1 MKFPVLATT
10 VISLFFTSC
19 NKNIKSKKGGID
31 IVSNVYFNASKNL
44 DKVQN
49 FHVSKINYS
58 GDSLIELVPDLE
70 IPGIT
75 NSVYFIK
82 DTLYYNLGNENPQ
95 NTIISDLIKKQQRHS
110 IYNKK
115 EGAIFTKDLVPNYSH
130 RKNISDTI
138 LFGKTY
144 KRFEINSPESYTR
157 YYIYQ
162 TDTILP
168 YSIYKHADKDY
179 SGRIER
185 IDSYNKKKDVFVSMQ
200 LIPRKK
206 WDKEAK
212 DIFDFNKYVSEK
224 QK

>member
-1 MKFPVLATT
+1 MKFSVLATT
-10 VISLFFTSC
+10 IISLLLISC

-58 GDSLIELVPDLE
+58 GDSIIELIPDLE
-70 IPGIT
+70 IPGMT
-75 NSVYFIK
+75 KSVYFIK
-82 DTLYYNLGNENPQ
+82 DTTYFKLGSQNPQ
-95 NTIISDLIKKQQRHS
+95 NTIISDLIKNQQRNS
-110 IYNKK
+110 IYKKK
-115 EGAIFTKDLVPNYSH
+115 EGAIFTKDLVPNYIH

-144 KRFEINSPESYTR
+144 KRFEINSPDSYTR

-185 IDSYNKKKDVFVSMQ
+185 IDSYNKKKDIFVSMQ

-212 DIFDFNKYVSEK
+212 EIFDFNNYVS
-224 QK
+224 QKRK